1 MIFKSNI
8 EGNLTVMG
16 EGKEIVF
23 INGEYETTDKDE
35 MELLKAYATEE
46 IKEEIELTRAQIMQQ
61 LDDAGIEYNKR
72 ATKAELL
79 EVLNGWQTK
88 QGD

>member
-46 IKEEIELTRAQIMQQ
+46 IKEEIELTRAQIMEL
-61 LDDAGIEYNKR
+61 LDGNVEYNKR

-79 EVLNGWQTK
+79 EVLNGWQAK